1 MLNRDELEKLMQVV
15 SVTREDEIDCEEC
28 LQRVD
33 RFVEMKLAGLDA
45 EEAMPLVEDHL
56 QKCGDCR
63 EEFEALLAAMREV
76 EGAPDEDSEGGGIL
90 DAVRRIWRNRRDGS

>member
-1 MLNRDELEKLMQVV
+1 MLNRDEIEKLVQVLEG
-15 SVTREDEIDCEEC
+15 THENEIDCEEC

-45 EEAMPLVEDHL
+45 EEAMPLVEEHL
-56 QKCGDCR
+56 EKCGDCR

-76 EGAPDEDSEGGGIL
+76 EGALSENSGGGGIL
-90 DAVRRIWRNRRDGS
+90 DAVRRIWRNRRNDN